1 MARGRPQKEID
12 QHAFENLCGLM
23 CTREEIA
30 GFFDCSEDTI
40 ERWCKRTYKKN
51 FAVIYKKYSARGKI
65 SLRRNQLRLSET
77 NAAMA
82 IFLGKNYLGQS
93 DMVKGDGDSEPL
105 RKLDEILKSIQ
116 DEADGEAE

>member
-12 QHAFENLCGLM
+12 QHTFENLCGLM

-40 ERWCKRTYKKN
+40 ERWCKRTYKEN
-51 FAVIYKKYSARGKI
+51 FAVIFKKHSAKGKI

-93 DMVKGDGDSEPL
+93 DMVKVDGDSEPL

-116 DEADGEAE
+116 DEANGEAE